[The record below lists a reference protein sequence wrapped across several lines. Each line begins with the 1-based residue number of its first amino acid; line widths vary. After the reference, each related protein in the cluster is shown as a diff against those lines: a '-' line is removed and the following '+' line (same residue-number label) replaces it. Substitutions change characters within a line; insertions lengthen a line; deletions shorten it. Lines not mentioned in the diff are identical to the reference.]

1 MMGLEQFLFFS
12 LNPQAFLFLLFVLE
26 PDLIKGTLGL
36 SVAGTLNGKL
46 GGNPLGFAFAVYFQV
61 QYGVVV
67 AVFRLQTTCYHDNP
81 PL

>member
-26 PDLIKGTLGL
+26 PDFIKGTLCL

-46 GGNPLGFAFAVYFQV
+46 GGNPLGFPFS
-61 QYGVVV
+61 
-67 AVFRLQTTCYHDNP
+67 VFRLLSSTVRRSSSRFSFADN
-81 PL
+81 LLS